1 MRIFVALELP
11 EHIIREIQGW
21 QEQLVSLHPSLKW
34 VKPEHMHLTLRFFG
48 DIKRNRMIEVEKM
61 LSSRQIG
68 SLEFTLDKLGTFC
81 GKDQLPFVY
90 WLGGSFPSEISYLA
104 EELGKI
110 PDDKGRIS
118 RKQYLPHI
126 TIARRR
132 MSSASPQLP
141 EPPLMQ
147 GVFHEAVIF
156 NSRLTPAGPEY
167 SRLKRFDFHLA
178 ERCFND

>member
-1 MRIFVALELP
+1 MRVFVALELP
-11 EHIIREIQGW
+11 EHMFREIQGW
-21 QEQLVSLHPSLKW
+21 QEQLMHLHPSLKW

-48 DIKRNRMIEVEKM
+48 DIKRSRMLEVEKL
-61 LSSRQIG
+61 LSSRQMG
-68 SLEFTLDKLGTFC
+68 QTEFTLDKLGTFC
-81 GKDQLPFVY
+81 GKDQLPSVY
-90 WLGGSFPSEISYLA
+90 WLGGSFPSSISHIA

-110 PDDKGRIS
+110 PDDRGRINC
-118 RKQYLPHI
+118 KKYLPHI

-141 EPPLMQ
+141 EPPVLH
-147 GVFHEAVIF
+147 GRFHEAVIF

-178 ERCFND
+178 ER

>member
-11 EHIIREIQGW
+11 EHIIKEIQGW
-21 QEQLVSLHPSLKW
+21 QEQLMSLHPSLKW

-48 DIKRNRMIEVEKM
+48 DIKRKRMLEVERL
-61 LSSRQIG
+61 LSSRRT
-68 SLEFTLDKLGTFC
+68 SPLEFTLDKLGTFC

-90 WLGGSFPSEISYLA
+90 WLGGTFPSAISHIA

-110 PDDKGRIS
+110 PDDRGRINI
-118 RKQYLPHI
+118 KKYLPHI

-132 MSSASPQLP
+132 MSSTSPRLP
-141 EPPLMQ
+141 EPPVLQ
-147 GVFHEAVIF
+147 GRFHEAVIF

-167 SRLKRFDFHLA
+167 SRLKSFEFHSS
-178 ERCFND
+178 RKVIQ